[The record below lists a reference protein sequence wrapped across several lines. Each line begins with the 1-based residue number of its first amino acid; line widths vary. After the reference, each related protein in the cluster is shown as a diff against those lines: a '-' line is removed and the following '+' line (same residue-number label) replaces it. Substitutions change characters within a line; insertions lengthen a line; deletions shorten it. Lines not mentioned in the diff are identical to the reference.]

1 MRVPRDNLL
10 DRFGTIDDEGDY
22 SSSIEKASAR
32 FFTMLGALVQGR
44 VSVACGA
51 LSVAK
56 SALTIAVRYGERA
69 ASSSPPRVSETLL
82 MDYLTHQRRLLP
94 RHREALRAALGAPPA
109 AQPTTSRAWTPS
121 PARRTSAPSRASPP
135 G

>member
-1 MRVPRDNLL
+1 MPRANLL
-10 DRFGTIDDEGDY
+10 DRFGTIDDEGNY

-56 SALTIAVRYGERA
+56 SALTIAVRYGERRRQFE
-69 ASSSPPRVSETLL
+69 STEGRETLL

-94 RHREALRAALGAPPA
+94 LLAKSYALHSSLRRLRIALE
-109 AQPTTSRAWTPS
+109 TLR
-121 PARRTSAPSRASPP
+121 
-135 G
+135 